1 MDRPHQ
7 ALVLVPALAAA
18 LAALPAAAQRVPV
31 GTTVV
36 GGSITGLAQF
46 EAGLDRGGDVEMAGA
61 IVSAQA
67 YHQFTPTFGAGASLN
82 YTYEDWSFSNVRGL
96 RGAAPWSEVHRP
108 QIGVPMVWTPQ
119 PGTTVLFNPTVSW
132 AYEQGADTSDA
143 VVWGALFG
151 ATRQF
156 TPDLSLGLGVGVF
169 DDLEETRAFP
179 VLLVDWRID
188 DRWRLANPFRAGPA
202 GGAGLELAY
211 KLNDAWEFAGG
222 GTWRSVRFRLD
233 DDGAVPGGIGESRSV
248 PLFLRTTWLASR
260 DVRLDFHVGA
270 AVGGNLKLMDRAGN
284 DLADEDVDAAPF
296 VGVTLR
302 TRF

>member
-1 MDRPHQ
+1 MARLSP
-7 ALVLVPALAAA
+7 ALVAVSALAAA
-18 LAALPAAAQRVPV
+18 LALPAAAQRVPV
-31 GTTVV
+31 GVTVV
-36 GGSITGLAQF
+36 GGSVTGLAQF

-61 IVSAQA
+61 IVTAQA
-67 YHQFTPTFGAGASLN
+67 YHQFAPTFGAGLSLN
-82 YTYEDWSFSNVRGL
+82 YTYEDWSFSSVRGL
-96 RGAAPWSEVHRP
+96 LGTAPWGELHRP
-108 QIGVPMVWTPQ
+108 QLGAPMVWTPQ
-119 PGTTVLFNPTVSW
+119 AGTTVLVNPTVSW
-132 AYEQGADTSDA
+132 SYEQGADTSDA
-143 VVWGALFG
+143 LVWGALFG
-151 ATRQF
+151 VTRQF
-156 TPDLSLGLGVGVF
+156 SPDLTLGLGVGVF

-188 DRWRLANPFRAGPA
+188 ERWRLANPYRAGPS

-211 KLNDAWEFAGG
+211 KFNDEWEFGGG

-233 DDGAVPGGIGESRSV
+233 DTGPVPGGIGESRSV

-260 DVRLDFHVGA
+260 DVRLDFYAGA

-284 DLADEDVDAAPF
+284 DLADEDVDTAPF